1 MAEVVVGDLINSP
14 NLPKIN
20 LPTLDAPMAMPE
32 REPLRI
38 TIGAPLEQ
46 DDDVEASYLAARKDA
61 NAPSSFAWGLAAEAG
76 VDPGEAVLNKP
87 VFDYIETRTDGDQQ
101 FKVGI
106 DRDNPD
112 KSVILETL
120 DFAEDVGAGLGKG
133 AVKGLQDAGTELGDF
148 MTNGFWSSTI
158 TPWMQENVPYLDE
171 ANKAAAE
178 ALKPEGAVQEVTA
191 AFTAPMAQVVA
202 PGSIFTRTFRAAGIS
217 TRILAETLGYS
228 AAEIAAVDP
237 KDATLM
243 ELGLQLID
251 DDPEIKNIVEQAFAA
266 QESESDFMQRV
277 KNMPR
282 KIVEGGVTGV
292 IAERTFDAI
301 GMAYRAMKNSRVVKE
316 AAQRS
321 AEGKSPIPVGMSIED
336 VGKGALDDFDSYL
349 KEVDPSN
356 KVIPSENRPNLRMG
370 DMYGMLPKN
379 AEVVQELDNGVT
391 LYRASN
397 GDYYATAYNPD
408 VGSEDVV
415 GYILGRENG
424 TELAVVEEMQG
435 KGIGSELQ
443 YMFRS
448 ENPFAPTSGLTDA
461 GKRRLEQTYDRLR
474 DDGVFE
480 ASEITEKLTATES
493 PIITDLSPGV
503 VPVSNG
509 SPAITFRQ
517 QELPTYI
524 PSTSGGKV
532 GPGDIGRYWDEDYIA
547 RYGRQ
552 GDPTNQADMDEA
564 IEKAFSEANFQLET
578 IDTGKGWYDQDIKET
593 WDAAGEIFPELNDGL
608 VMPPNRNSTNY
619 ANGEDVSAHALRIL
633 TTAIA
638 APLSFGNRPKPNF
651 NAALKVLDGWMADG
665 AIPHMNPETG
675 KLWTMRSVSSESLRF
690 LQHMVDNLGVEG
702 TAEWLMSPHTVREIR
717 DARRAAGVWKD
728 SSSMSVPGKMDEQK
742 LGAFSL
748 GRKGGPF
755 FLNLN
760 GIEDTTAD
768 LWFTRTWNRQFG
780 RMTSPNLPANEVI
793 LNQPRATERGM
804 MKEWN
809 QEVAAK
815 LGETEQD
822 SQAILWYFEQQLFNS
837 MGQASAKPSKFS
849 DGAKEFRD
857 KGERGR
863 YGKQRND

>member
-20 LPTLDAPMAMPE
+20 LPTLDVPMAMPE

-87 VFDYIETRTDGDQQ
+87 VFDYIETRTDGGQQ

-133 AVKGLQDAGTELGDF
+133 AVKGLQNAGTELGDF

-336 VGKGALDDFDSYL
+336 VGKGALDD
-349 KEVDPSN
+349 
-356 KVIPSENRPNLRMG
+356 
-370 DMYGMLPKN
+370 
-379 AEVVQELDNGVT
+379 
-391 LYRASN
+391 
-397 GDYYATAYNPD
+397 
-408 VGSEDVV
+408 
-415 GYILGRENG
+415 
-424 TELAVVEEMQG
+424 
-435 KGIGSELQ
+435 
-443 YMFRS
+443 
-448 ENPFAPTSGLTDA
+448 
-461 GKRRLEQTYDRLR
+461 
-474 DDGVFE
+474 FE

-863 YGKQRND
+863 YGKR

>member
-336 VGKGALDDFDSYL
+336 VGKGALDD
-349 KEVDPSN
+349 
-356 KVIPSENRPNLRMG
+356 
-370 DMYGMLPKN
+370 
-379 AEVVQELDNGVT
+379 
-391 LYRASN
+391 
-397 GDYYATAYNPD
+397 
-408 VGSEDVV
+408 
-415 GYILGRENG
+415 
-424 TELAVVEEMQG
+424 
-435 KGIGSELQ
+435 
-443 YMFRS
+443 
-448 ENPFAPTSGLTDA
+448 
-461 GKRRLEQTYDRLR
+461 
-474 DDGVFE
+474 FE

-863 YGKQRND
+863 YGKPRND

>member
-87 VFDYIETRTDGDQQ
+87 VFDYIETRTDGGQQ

-336 VGKGALDDFDSYL
+336 VGKGALDD
-349 KEVDPSN
+349 
-356 KVIPSENRPNLRMG
+356 
-370 DMYGMLPKN
+370 
-379 AEVVQELDNGVT
+379 
-391 LYRASN
+391 
-397 GDYYATAYNPD
+397 
-408 VGSEDVV
+408 
-415 GYILGRENG
+415 
-424 TELAVVEEMQG
+424 
-435 KGIGSELQ
+435 
-443 YMFRS
+443 
-448 ENPFAPTSGLTDA
+448 
-461 GKRRLEQTYDRLR
+461 
-474 DDGVFE
+474 FE

>member
-336 VGKGALDDFDSYL
+336 VGKGALDD
-349 KEVDPSN
+349 
-356 KVIPSENRPNLRMG
+356 
-370 DMYGMLPKN
+370 
-379 AEVVQELDNGVT
+379 
-391 LYRASN
+391 
-397 GDYYATAYNPD
+397 
-408 VGSEDVV
+408 
-415 GYILGRENG
+415 
-424 TELAVVEEMQG
+424 
-435 KGIGSELQ
+435 
-443 YMFRS
+443 
-448 ENPFAPTSGLTDA
+448 
-461 GKRRLEQTYDRLR
+461 
-474 DDGVFE
+474 FE

>member
-20 LPTLDAPMAMPE
+20 LPTLDVPMAMPE

-87 VFDYIETRTDGDQQ
+87 VFDYIETRTDGGQQ

-336 VGKGALDDFDSYL
+336 VGKGALDD
-349 KEVDPSN
+349 
-356 KVIPSENRPNLRMG
+356 
-370 DMYGMLPKN
+370 
-379 AEVVQELDNGVT
+379 
-391 LYRASN
+391 
-397 GDYYATAYNPD
+397 
-408 VGSEDVV
+408 
-415 GYILGRENG
+415 
-424 TELAVVEEMQG
+424 
-435 KGIGSELQ
+435 
-443 YMFRS
+443 
-448 ENPFAPTSGLTDA
+448 
-461 GKRRLEQTYDRLR
+461 
-474 DDGVFE
+474 FE

-863 YGKQRND
+863 YGKPRND

>member
-87 VFDYIETRTDGDQQ
+87 VFDYIETRTDGGQQ

-336 VGKGALDDFDSYL
+336 VGKGALDD
-349 KEVDPSN
+349 
-356 KVIPSENRPNLRMG
+356 
-370 DMYGMLPKN
+370 
-379 AEVVQELDNGVT
+379 
-391 LYRASN
+391 
-397 GDYYATAYNPD
+397 
-408 VGSEDVV
+408 
-415 GYILGRENG
+415 
-424 TELAVVEEMQG
+424 
-435 KGIGSELQ
+435 
-443 YMFRS
+443 
-448 ENPFAPTSGLTDA
+448 
-461 GKRRLEQTYDRLR
+461 
-474 DDGVFE
+474 FE

-863 YGKQRND
+863 YGKPRND

>member
-87 VFDYIETRTDGDQQ
+87 VFDYIETRTDGGQQ

-336 VGKGALDDFDSYL
+336 VGKGDSALQTVDDPTLAPSGEPQAPQVINAIESESDNPNSLVNMLYNNPERQAVL
-349 KEVDPSN
+349 SDP
-356 KVIPSENRPNLRMG
+356 
-370 DMYGMLPKN
+370 
-379 AEVVQELDNGVT
+379 
-391 LYRASN
+391 
-397 GDYYATAYNPD
+397 
-408 VGSEDVV
+408 
-415 GYILGRENG
+415 
-424 TELAVVEEMQG
+424 
-435 KGIGSELQ
+435 
-443 YMFRS
+443 
-448 ENPFAPTSGLTDA
+448 A
-461 GKRRLEQTYDRLR
+461 G
-474 DDGVFE
+474 
-480 ASEITEKLTATES
+480 A
-493 PIITDLSPGV
+493 GV
-503 VPVSNG
+503 V
-509 SPAITFRQ
+509 RHKD
-517 QELPTYI
+517 
-524 PSTSGGKV
+524 GK
-532 GPGDIGRYWDEDYIA
+532 PWNKARLAEHMDKAAKAAGR
-547 RYGRQ
+547 
-552 GDPTNQADMDEA
+552 T
-564 IEKAFSEANFQLET
+564 
-578 IDTGKGWYDQDIKET
+578 IKE
-593 WDAAGEIFPELNDGL
+593 WDDKS
-608 VMPPNRNSTNY
+608 RNILSDTI
-619 ANGEDVSAHALRIL
+619 ANE
-633 TTAIA
+633 AIA
-638 APLSFGNRPKPNF
+638 ALQKQGNASDWYNTK
-651 NAALKVLDGWMADG
+651 L
-665 AIPHMNPETG
+665 IEMNTTLQKIHPEM
-675 KLWTMRSVSSESLRF
+675 LP
-690 LQHMVDNLGVEG
+690 G
-702 TAEWLMSPHTVREIR
+702 TAEEGVFKLGLSLTSNGATVDYNLRAADHIYSIFKQTGKFPEDLKSLTAAVGGFGREGPTLIKQMKTANRLISKLKPQGFADFLNSKVTVRELETAGFKLSGEGKDYETYGSAIFGPKIGGGFYQNLRGNFEPVTFDRWWMGSWGRWTGNAMQVTPKATQIKQLDRFKAAMADTGGKQMSTKEANLKAAKKMFTKYVR
-717 DARRAAGVWKD
+717 DGFQPRTELNIAAQRLVEGAKKT
-728 SSSMSVPGKMDEQK
+728 MREQP
-742 LGAFSL
+742 
-748 GRKGGPF
+748 GGPTERKF
-755 FLNLN
+755 MREVAYETVAKMKEM
-760 GIEDTTAD
+760 GYDVTPAD
-768 LWFTRTWNRQFG
+768 LQ
-780 RMTSPNLPANEVI
+780 
-793 LNQPRATERGM
+793 ATVWYPEKDLHGSY
-804 MKEWN
+804 KIGSGSSAPDDYAA
-809 QEVAAK
+809 AAK
-815 LGETEQD
+815 RLLE
-822 SQAILWYFEQQLFNS
+822 N
-837 MGQASAKPSKFS
+837 
-849 DGAKEFRD
+849 R
-857 KGERGR
+857 
-863 YGKQRND
+863 